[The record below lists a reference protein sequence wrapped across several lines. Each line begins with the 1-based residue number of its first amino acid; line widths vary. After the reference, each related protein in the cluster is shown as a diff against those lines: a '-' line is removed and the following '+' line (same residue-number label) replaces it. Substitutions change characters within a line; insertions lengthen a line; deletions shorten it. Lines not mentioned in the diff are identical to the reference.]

1 MFKSRNHSRT
11 QSRKKVLSDLEKK
24 SGYFTAGLT
33 NYHHTTLDWSIKKI
47 QQLQTVTTACIS
59 KPPKTK

>member
-11 QSRKKVLSDLEKK
+11 QSREKVLSDLEKK

-33 NYHHTTLDWSIKKI
+33 NYHHTTLD
-47 QQLQTVTTACIS
+47 
-59 KPPKTK
+59 